1 LNRTARAV
9 SAYAGGAGA
18 VAATCAALCCAGAP
32 IIVSVLAATGLS
44 FLRNDAILLPVIAI
58 AITIALY
65 GFAKGRGLHGS
76 SAPLVIG
83 IPGSVALIAGVV
95 VLHGIVSKV
104 AIGSGALALLAATI
118 VNARLGA
125 RCDAPVAL
133 TRRARDEPLSW
144 R

>member
-1 LNRTARAV
+1 MNRTTRAV

-44 FLRNDAILLPVIAI
+44 FLRSDAILLPVILIAI
-58 AITIALY
+58 AIALF

-76 SAPLVIG
+76 SMPLVVG
-83 IPGSVALIAGVV
+83 VLGSVALVAGVV
-95 VLHGIVSKV
+95 VLHGMISKV
-104 AIGSGALALLAATI
+104 AIGAGAIALLVATI

-125 RCDAPVAL
+125 RCDAPVVL
-133 TRRARDEPLSW
+133 TRRNQA
-144 R
+144 